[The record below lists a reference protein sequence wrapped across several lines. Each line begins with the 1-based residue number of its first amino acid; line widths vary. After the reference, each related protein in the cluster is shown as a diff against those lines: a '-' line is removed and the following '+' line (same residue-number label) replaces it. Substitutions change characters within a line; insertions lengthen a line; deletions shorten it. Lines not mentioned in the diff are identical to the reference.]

1 MSRGLLNL
9 KRAVNKIG
17 GYLMYWYDPYDAY
30 LTSQPHQ
37 PGIAQQQSRKYSEDL
52 LASNIGRT
60 ITVYLTYE
68 KNTVR
73 NNRVVIG
80 VLRQVGRD
88 FILVTDQQT
97 GKDNL
102 LLNINVDYIEFSKKA
117 NLAGE
122 NL

>member
-1 MSRGLLNL
+1 
-9 KRAVNKIG
+9 
-17 GYLMYWYDPYDAY
+17 MYWYDPYDAY
-30 LTSQPHQ
+30 LTSQPQQ

-52 LASNIGRT
+52 LAANVGRT

-73 NNRVVIG
+73 NNRVVPG

-122 NL
+122 SL

>member
-1 MSRGLLNL
+1 
-9 KRAVNKIG
+9 
-17 GYLMYWYDPYDAY
+17 MYWYDPYDAY
-30 LTSQPHQ
+30 LTSQPQ
-37 PGIAQQQSRKYSEDL
+37 QLGIAQQQSRKYSEDL